1 MPKKSKTAMSNANAT
16 ATITITAAA
25 HKKLKRHCAR
35 TGEKMG
41 VAGTRAVVEYVRKK

>member
-1 MPKKSKTAMSNANAT
+1 MNKPEKHC
-16 ATITITAAA
+16 TITITEAA
-25 HKKLKRHCAR
+25 HKRLKRHCAR

>member
-1 MPKKSKTAMSNANAT
+1 MPKQPEKPR
-16 ATITITAAA
+16 TITITAAA

-41 VAGTRAVVEYVRKK
+41 VAGTRAIAEYVRKR